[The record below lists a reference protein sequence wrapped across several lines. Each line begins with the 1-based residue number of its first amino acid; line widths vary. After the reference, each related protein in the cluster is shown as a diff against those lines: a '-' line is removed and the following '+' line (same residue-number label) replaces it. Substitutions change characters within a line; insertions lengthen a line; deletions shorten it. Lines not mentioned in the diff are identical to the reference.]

1 MRRME
6 VEKLCGKPFPPEKLP
21 EHMKYFPDILTY
33 SWGEAMVD
41 GRDCVVWVH
50 GDQLERQGCC
60 IISNGMS
67 RVQVLEKLGKPISPL
82 RRVEATDTEV
92 NYYPAG
98 VSVALV
104 NQRLVFSTV
113 K

>member
-1 MRRME
+1 
-6 VEKLCGKPFPPEKLP
+6 
-21 EHMKYFPDILTY
+21 
-33 SWGEAMVD
+33 MVD
-41 GRDCVVWVH
+41 KRDRVVWVH
-50 GDQLERQGCC
+50 GDQLEHDGHCV
-60 IISNGMS
+60 ISTGMTRS
-67 RVQVLEKLGKPISPL
+67 QVLEKMGNPCNPL
-82 RRVEATDTEV
+82 RRVEPTDTEV